1 MLTIAIN
8 VTLVALIALPI
19 GAAILGITIHFFLK
33 SRRLMNEALQA
44 NKSRSISSIPQS
56 KKTVTG
62 MKDEIAELE
71 KRLAMQRLDV
81 VIQPAPPAVSTPE
94 KSPKKFNTKD
104 ENVVRNLKDT
114 IAEQQEMLNEYLKQV
129 EDLEN
134 ENRMELSQQNEELQN
149 EIKRLETIV
158 AKKDNDIDALK
169 QQAGMVQ
176 KMSDKIEEVYR
187 EFELLQEKMTT
198 LESQAAKANTMA
210 IELEDAKQSY
220 EQLFKDVSRKQE
232 KLEDAMMEAQRL
244 RQELEITEDK
254 LAEANFQRQQMQRK
268 IQFLQDMNTDMLSMS
283 ETNKK
288 LQTELRRIG
297 ELESMLNMMSEERDF
312 LLRKQDKK

>member
-1 MLTIAIN
+1 
-8 VTLVALIALPI
+8 
-19 GAAILGITIHFFLK
+19 
-33 SRRLMNEALQA
+33 MNEALQA
-44 NKSRSISSIPQS
+44 NKSRSISGTPQS
-56 KKTVTG
+56 RKTAAS

-81 VIQPAPPAVSTPE
+81 VIPPAQNKVVPAAPAPE
-94 KSPKKFNTKD
+94 KSSKKYGSSD
-104 ENVVRNLKDT
+104 ENVVRSLKDT
-114 IAEQQEMLNEYLKQV
+114 ITQQQEMLNEYLKNV
-129 EDLEN
+129 EELEN
-134 ENRMELSQQNEELQN
+134 ENRKELSQQNEELHN
-149 EIKRLETIV
+149 EIKRLETII

-198 LESQAAKANTMA
+198 LESQAGKANNMA
-210 IELEDAKQSY
+210 IELEDTKQAY
-220 EQLFKDVSRKQE
+220 EQLYKDVSRKQE
-232 KLEDAMMEAQRL
+232 KLEEAMMEAQRL
-244 RQELEITEDK
+244 RQELEVTEDK

-268 IQFLQDMNTDMLSMS
+268 IQFLQDMNTDMLNMS

-312 LLRKQDKK
+312 LLRKQTKK